1 MAYNKSADGSS
12 MKRRPM
18 RRRKKVCV
26 FCGKDN
32 VIDVTNCATRLRLTV
47 KDAAKVADST
57 QFQEAGASGLVNPG
71 NGGIQIIVGLTVPT
85 VRESFEELMAE

>member
-1 MAYNKSADGSS
+1 YTKADYDNKKQDEKLPKHGRQAQAYMHLVG
-12 MKRRPM
+12 
-18 RRRKKVCV
+18 
-26 FCGKDN
+26 GKDN

-71 NGGIQIIVGLTVPT
+71 
-85 VRESFEELMAE
+85 